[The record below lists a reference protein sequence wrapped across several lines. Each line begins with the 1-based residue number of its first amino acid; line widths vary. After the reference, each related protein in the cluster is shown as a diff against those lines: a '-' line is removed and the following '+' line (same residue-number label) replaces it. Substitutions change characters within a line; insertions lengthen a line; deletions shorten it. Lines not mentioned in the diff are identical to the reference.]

1 MFFFHTVDTNLLWY
15 HKFCGGKLFQ
25 HRLRFYGIHKSFQ
38 KEHSPI
44 WFQKCFK
51 YVTFQYFTHEKSF
64 EKFFSQKMLKMLNWP
79 IHQVFKVKIF
89 DAEELNFITQF
100 SKDDKNYEPQAHNNL
115 EKNFF

>member
-1 MFFFHTVDTNLLWY
+1 MLHFNISLV
-15 HKFCGGKLFQ
+15 
-25 HRLRFYGIHKSFQ
+25 
-38 KEHSPI
+38 
-44 WFQKCFK
+44 
-51 YVTFQYFTHEKSF
+51 EKSF

-115 EKNFF
+115 EKYFF